1 MLKYIA
7 EFIGTFILLSVI
19 IASGDPLAI
28 GLALAVACWFG
39 TKISGG
45 HFNPVVTGVML
56 MNKKL
61 EPMHTL
67 PYFLAKAAGG
77 LLALQIY
84 KQSF

>member
-45 HFNPVVTGVML
+45 HFNPAVTVVKYIQNSVNMSDALFYVVAQVLGGVAAM
-56 MNKKL
+56 
-61 EPMHTL
+61 
-67 PYFLAKAAGG
+67 YFLKS
-77 LLALQIY
+77 Q
-84 KQSF
+84 